1 MGRTAQVVTKTGKFF
16 SDKGLPAVLDGGNGP
31 FRRRAARRS
40 GLERFY
46 EPGRQI
52 DAFPRES
59 SGMSGLTELIRDV
72 RDHPD
77 H

>member
-1 MGRTAQVVTKTGKFF
+1 MGSTAQVVAKSGKFF
-16 SDKGLPAVLDGGNGP
+16 SDNGLPAVLDDADGP
-31 FRRRAARRS
+31 FRRRVAHRS

-52 DAFPRES
+52 DSFARDS
-59 SGMSGLTELIRDV
+59 AGMSGLTELIRDV